1 LDQPGTRFSYETRR
15 ITTKFVVRRRE
26 FRSDRNFSAGP
37 VSFYRSATKYVIFQ
51 STVNG
56 TGQFAQLRCCI
67 ILATWVDVAM
77 GHFDRTLAYIS
88 DLQQADTPG
97 AVAEK
102 LLDVTSAFGLTA
114 LMAGTVPPPGTPAGK
129 QKDHILL
136 CDYPAEWLER
146 YVARNYVDHDP
157 LVSRMRQSPEP
168 IQWRDAA
175 AEGIDA
181 DHDIETVMGE
191 AAEFKLRD
199 GLAFPLVTLDGQVVM
214 VSLGGEQV
222 EMSSVEFGMISLVA
236 TYAIGRAMQL
246 HSNEQAIDHVELTP
260 RESECLRWAAAG
272 KSEWE
277 ISQILGISEHTS
289 EKHLLNAKF
298 KLGAVNRVQAVAEAI
313 RRGYI

>member
-1 LDQPGTRFSYETRR
+1 
-15 ITTKFVVRRRE
+15 
-26 FRSDRNFSAGP
+26 
-37 VSFYRSATKYVIFQ
+37 
-51 STVNG
+51 
-56 TGQFAQLRCCI
+56 
-67 ILATWVDVAM
+67 M

-97 AVAEK
+97 AIAEK
-102 LLDVTSAFGLTA
+102 LLGVTSAFGLTA
-114 LMAGTVPPPGTPAGK
+114 LMAGTVPQPGTPTGR
-129 QKDHILL
+129 QKDHVLL
-136 CDYPAEWLER
+136 CDWPVEWLER

-157 LVSRMRQSPEP
+157 VVSRMKQLQAPF
-168 IQWRDAA
+168 QWRDAS
-175 AEGIDA
+175 EIKV
-181 DHDIETVMGE
+181 DHDGEVVMGD
-191 AAEFKLRD
+191 AGEFKLKD
-199 GLAFPLVTLDGQVVM
+199 GLAFPLVTLDGQIVM

-222 EMSSVEFGMISLVA
+222 EMSGLEFGMISLVA

-246 HSNEQAIDHVELTP
+246 LTAEGRVIDHIELTP
-260 RESECLRWAAAG
+260 RERECLKWAAEG